1 MKRINIKKAAL
12 MLIMIPALVSGQI
25 PADIRGEEL
34 SAGDEILS
42 SDTAGALLPADA
54 DHAEVTTEE
63 LLASGEEEMLSAEEG
78 TEEGISYIKGRP
90 LTDAERLEEQ
100 SLPVGDEIPLF
111 DVDETGDFLVQG
123 VGAATASYYNAADL
137 GYVTSVKNQG
147 SYNNC
152 WAFSLASLMETSL
165 ITQGYGSAQT
175 LDLSEEHLSWYFS
188 NRQADRLGNSAG
200 DYTILNNGYKG
211 NNNPWMVC
219 MHLSTWSGMAV
230 ESDPIPGAYDTSA
243 YLKDALFVRS
253 PSVSEVKA
261 LIQQYKSVGALTY
274 FNANSA
280 YYNPDTAA
288 LCNASASGVNHA
300 ITIVGWDD
308 NYSYRN
314 FSASSGVTSNGAWIV
329 KNSYGPSKGDQGYIY
344 VSYSDASLTSFTCV
358 TAQIAPNYQE
368 NYFYDGTSYVGGS
381 YPLSSGNAVACVY
394 KAEAGGGYVETLGEV
409 VLSAAS
415 ADAAYGIQIYT
426 GITDPSDPVSG
437 SPAYANP
444 VSCHVLY
451 PGIATIKVPEV
462 DIAPGTCYSVVIT
475 NNGSS
480 QIRFYIDTSKAD
492 SFYTTTARVEA
503 KQSFYRSNNVWKDF
517 YGNTTNPFSV
527 RIKAHTKATSVTPF
541 IEAEKSSLTLEVG
554 NTYPF
559 VPVVTP
565 ESLGSSGYT
574 YTSSNPDI
582 VSVSENGTVSALA
595 CGNAVLTAVCKE
607 APDLSV
613 TMAVKA
619 VPPTP
624 QNVKASAQNVYQI
637 RLSWNKVEG
646 ADGYRIYRKDG
657 SGSWFVRRT
666 ITSVNS
672 LSYTDQDNYTSRV
685 FIVPKTKYQ
694 YYVVA
699 YKDIDGVRYQSPASP
714 VMTVTPDFAAKTV
727 ATRTYDSFYNTVQ
740 WYTEQGASGYYL
752 DRSCNGGPF
761 VNVGKYASF
770 SGSKLSY
777 TDHDVQR
784 LQRYVYRVRPYRIID
799 GKECFGRWLYGTT
812 IRASAGLTWIRYATA
827 EPGKITV
834 SFNYQPAC
842 NGYYIYRKPYG
853 GSYQRIA
860 ILTDSSASTYVD
872 TSVVKGV
879 RYQYAVRAYVK
890 EYYGGLLSTYRG
902 GSFVTAK

>member
-1 MKRINIKKAAL
+1 

-42 SDTAGALLPADA
+42 SDTAGTLLPADA

-314 FSASSGVTSNGAWIV
+314 FSTASGVTSNGAWIV

-426 GITDPSDPVSG
+426 GITDPSDPV
-437 SPAYANP
+437 
-444 VSCHVLY
+444 
-451 PGIATIKVPEV
+451 
-462 DIAPGTCYSVVIT
+462 
-475 NNGSS
+475 
-480 QIRFYIDTSKAD
+480 
-492 SFYTTTARVEA
+492 
-503 KQSFYRSNNVWKDF
+503 
-517 YGNTTNPFSV
+517 
-527 RIKAHTKATSVTPF
+527 
-541 IEAEKSSLTLEVG
+541 
-554 NTYPF
+554 
-559 VPVVTP
+559 
-565 ESLGSSGYT
+565 
-574 YTSSNPDI
+574 
-582 VSVSENGTVSALA
+582 
-595 CGNAVLTAVCKE
+595 
-607 APDLSV
+607 
-613 TMAVKA
+613 
-619 VPPTP
+619 
-624 QNVKASAQNVYQI
+624 
-637 RLSWNKVEG
+637 
-646 ADGYRIYRKDG
+646 
-657 SGSWFVRRT
+657 
-666 ITSVNS
+666 
-672 LSYTDQDNYTSRV
+672 
-685 FIVPKTKYQ
+685 
-694 YYVVA
+694 
-699 YKDIDGVRYQSPASP
+699 
-714 VMTVTPDFAAKTV
+714 
-727 ATRTYDSFYNTVQ
+727 
-740 WYTEQGASGYYL
+740 
-752 DRSCNGGPF
+752 
-761 VNVGKYASF
+761 
-770 SGSKLSY
+770 
-777 TDHDVQR
+777 
-784 LQRYVYRVRPYRIID
+784 RP
-799 GKECFGRWLYGTT
+799 LH
-812 IRASAGLTWIRYATA
+812 
-827 EPGKITV
+827 P
-834 SFNYQPAC
+834 
-842 NGYYIYRKPYG
+842 
-853 GSYQRIA
+853 
-860 ILTDSSASTYVD
+860 
-872 TSVVKGV
+872 
-879 RYQYAVRAYVK
+879 
-890 EYYGGLLSTYRG
+890 
-902 GSFVTAK
+902 